1 MIKSVITRN
10 KQRQQCESFWIRINS
25 PRLIIVPF
33 AFISIR
39 HTIYRNKERKDM
51 IFEPG
56 SWDKGTERYQDLL
69 SQCHHA
75 QLQVS
80 PRTVTSVTTH
90 SVTTH
95 NKGYKCHHAQQ
106 GRRNSENLSG
116 PILPHP
122 VIHPHSLH
130 LHQTQ
135 STGTREEHGDRLVKQ
150 RDRKRTKICEKRR
163 KKSVITH
170 NKQEKAGRIFLDTV
184 YRNKGGT
191 Q

>member
-1 MIKSVITRN
+1 M
-10 KQRQQCESFWIRINS
+10 KQRDRKKPESAR
-25 PRLIIVPF
+25 
-33 AFISIR
+33 
-39 HTIYRNKERKDM
+39 
-51 IFEPG
+51 
-56 SWDKGTERYQDLL
+56 
-69 SQCHHA
+69 
-75 QLQVS
+75 LQVS

-150 RDRKRTKICEKRR
+150 RDRKRTKICREKKEEKD
-163 KKSVITH
+163 KKIPSTCGP
-170 NKQEKAGRIFLDTV
+170 EP
-184 YRNKGGT
+184 GGT
-191 Q
+191 PRSPPSHENRRSDPNPHLTVPR